1 MNIMESQI
9 NIICLALTAW
19 QRCRVDLFSIAWH
32 KISTGE
38 VVTFQQIDII
48 TNIPPSYIVFLST
61 TNNGP
66 WKILNFSFQS
76 RKRLYNHK
84 CPFIRL
90 SVRNQ
95 NPKTT

>member
-48 TNIPPSYIVFLST
+48 TNIPSHIVFLST

-76 RKRLYNHK
+76 QKRLYNHK